1 MQTRLVLT
9 MTIAMSWFAA
19 AARGHDF
26 WIEPAK
32 FRTAVGEG
40 VEIGLRVGMDFAGEV
55 VIRKAEKIKRFF
67 VVSPTGEVDIPG
79 EEGRAVA
86 GVVTPDQP
94 GLHIVGYQGTRSRIE
109 LDATKFE
116 EYLREEGMDHII
128 ELRRQRGQS
137 QHPAREVYSRCAK
150 ALITADQPGE
160 GVDRALGFTLELIP
174 KRNPYF
180 LRPGDVLETQLLFR
194 DKPLDGILI
203 VAINRDAPDVRT
215 SARSNAD
222 GRVSLPLAKPGVWM
236 IKCVYMVDAPPDAD
250 AEWESFWASLTF
262 ELPPTAPTGQP

>member
-1 MQTRLVLT
+1 MQSRLVLT
-9 MTIAMSWFAA
+9 TTIVMSCFAG

-55 VIRKAEKIKRFF
+55 VVRKAEKIERFF
-67 VVSPTGEVDIPG
+67 VVSPTGEADIPG

-86 GVVTPDQP
+86 GVVTPNRP
-94 GLHIVGYQGTRSRIE
+94 GVHIIGYRSTRSRIE

-116 EYLREEGMDHII
+116 EYLREEGMERVID
-128 ELRRQRGQS
+128 LRHQRGQY

-150 ALITADQPGE
+150 ALIAVGEPGD
-160 GVDRALGFTLELIP
+160 GQDRALGFTLELIP
-174 KRNPYF
+174 THNPYA
-180 LRPGDVLETQLLFR
+180 LRPGDRFDVVLVFR
-194 DKPLDGILI
+194 DKPLDGVLI
-203 VAINRDAPDVRT
+203 VAMNRDYPDANVR
-215 SARSNAD
+215 ARSDAA

-236 IKCVYMVDAPPDAD
+236 IKGVHMVDAPSDAD
-250 AEWESFWASLTF
+250 AEWESFWASFTF
-262 ELPPTAPTGQP
+262 ELPATEPSERP